1 MEEGVSVPS
10 AGSLAD
16 SFSALSADG
25 LTNSFV
31 GNTAQVCVVTRD
43 FMKTIRGFV
52 DLGIGPWAL
61 YTFGPD
67 TVSDQT
73 YMGRPASYSMRLA
86 LATAGNMLWEVIQPL
101 EGPSIYQD
109 FLAAH
114 GEGVHHVAF
123 GCESLPYAERI
134 KAFESRGC
142 KMIQSGVLGNVPF
155 AYFETEGLIS
165 TTVEIYDLPEGFTF
179 PEPDQWVPGPPS
191 R

>member
-1 MEEGVSVPS
+1 
-10 AGSLAD
+10 
-16 SFSALSADG
+16 
-25 LTNSFV
+25 
-31 GNTAQVCVVTRD
+31 
-43 FMKTIRGFV
+43 
-52 DLGIGPWAL
+52 
-61 YTFGPD
+61 
-67 TVSDQT
+67 
-73 YMGRPASYSMRLA
+73 MGRPASYSMRLA

-123 GCESLPYAERI
+123 GCEGLPYAERI

-142 KMIQSGVLGNVPF
+142 KMIQSGVLGNVSF

-179 PEPDQWVPGPPS
+179 PEPEQWVPGPPS
-191 R
+191 RLRNPERCAPMSCKTSAHFYYPRNRVTAGIRR

>member
-1 MEEGVSVPS
+1 
-10 AGSLAD
+10 
-16 SFSALSADG
+16 
-25 LTNSFV
+25 
-31 GNTAQVCVVTRD
+31 
-43 FMKTIRGFV
+43 
-52 DLGIGPWAL
+52 
-61 YTFGPD
+61 
-67 TVSDQT
+67 
-73 YMGRPASYSMRLA
+73 MRLA

-165 TTVEIYDLPEGFTF
+165 TTVEIYDLVRRAKARSFSGCEPRPAIVAPAGSNRSSRGGNETAEAFGVEG
-179 PEPDQWVPGPPS
+179 S
-191 R
+191 